1 MPLLLLSK
9 SQPQGWVVILFN
21 KGFFFGDSRSS
32 FLFVT
37 VDSNPHK
44 RSQSPVCYLY
54 TTPLNARIIIH
65 SFSDLSTHFLLNF
78 DVFEIL
84 CRLRLIIVYKQV
96 HARPVAFQPKLLVV
110 ALKKALVHGV

>member
-44 RSQSPVCYLY
+44 NYNRG
-54 TTPLNARIIIH
+54 
-65 SFSDLSTHFLLNF
+65 
-78 DVFEIL
+78 
-84 CRLRLIIVYKQV
+84 
-96 HARPVAFQPKLLVV
+96 AFQLPRFERYRNRKNMR
-110 ALKKALVHGV
+110 KAIDKHCEQDYYI